1 MTKSCREVRLFDD
14 TGSIATLRLV
24 VLIALCLLTT
34 NCAGQN
40 SASPAKAATP
50 SSNIITVTSSVVLR
64 ATSTSTSAPS
74 QLLPTRQT
82 SVTQADLSRVTTT
95 TELYEGWWSPENVQ
109 RPWGDAVQGVLTFR
123 GSPTRS
129 WYGRGPVPLMP
140 EVLWRFPEEG
150 NLCSLSTTQGRTT
163 TWCGIGW
170 TGQPAVWEVGAETWL
185 AVGAYD
191 RGIHIL
197 DALSGKPR
205 LKSFV
210 TGDIVKGSLTVDPD
224 GFPLIYSGSRDGK
237 LRILAFDRPDELVE
251 LWNLS
256 GDDVNPMMWNDDW
269 DGAPLI
275 LKDHLITG
283 GENSWLH
290 IIRLNRELN
299 DSGLVAVDPKI
310 VFQTPGWD
318 EQLLRALGD
327 NNVSIENSVA
337 ISGDTVW
344 FANSGGL
351 VQGWDLE
358 PLRRGDVPVRNFRW
372 WMGDDIDAT
381 LVVDEEGFLY
391 VAAEYERGTARSRE
405 VGQLVKLNPK
415 KPDDPLVWSI
425 FDNRRSPGGIW
436 GTPALHK
443 DVLYATT
450 NGGQLMSVDRDSG
463 QVLWSKQLE
472 GPLWGS
478 PVVVDDILIIGDCG
492 GYLRAFGVQE
502 PRVAP
507 IEIWRVEIG
516 GCIEATPT
524 VWDGRIYIG
533 SREGGLFAIGER

>member
-1 MTKSCREVRLFDD
+1 
-14 TGSIATLRLV
+14 
-24 VLIALCLLTT
+24 
-34 NCAGQN
+34 
-40 SASPAKAATP
+40 
-50 SSNIITVTSSVVLR
+50 
-64 ATSTSTSAPS
+64 
-74 QLLPTRQT
+74 
-82 SVTQADLSRVTTT
+82 
-95 TELYEGWWSPENVQ
+95 
-109 RPWGDAVQGVLTFR
+109 
-123 GSPTRS
+123 
-129 WYGRGPVPLMP
+129 MP
-140 EVLWRFPEEG
+140 EVLWRFPEKDK
-150 NLCSLSTTQGRTT
+150 LCSLSTTQGRTT

-170 TGQPAVWEVGAETWL
+170 TGQPAVWEVDTETWL

-197 DALSGKPR
+197 DALTGQPR
-205 LKSFV
+205 LKRFA

-237 LRILAFDRPDELVE
+237 LRILAFDRPEELVE
-251 LWNLS
+251 LWSLS

-290 IIRLNRELN
+290 IVRLNRELDN
-299 DSGLVAVDPKI
+299 SGLVSVDPEI
-310 VFQTPGWD
+310 VFQAPGWD
-318 EQLLRALGD
+318 EELLRALGD

-337 ISGDTVW
+337 ISGNTVW

-351 VQGWDLE
+351 VQGWNLE
-358 PLRRGDVPVRNFRW
+358 PLGRGETPIRTFRW

-381 LVVDEEGFLY
+381 IVVDKDGFLY

-405 VGQLVKLNPK
+405 VGQLVKLDPGNPEA
-415 KPDDPLVWSI
+415 PLVWSLH
-425 FDNRRSPGGIW
+425 DNQRAPGGIW
-436 GTPALHK
+436 STPALHK

-450 NGGQLMSVDRDSG
+450 NSGRLMSVDRDSG
-463 QVLWSKQLE
+463 QLLWSKQLE

-478 PVVVDDILIIGDCG
+478 PVVVDDILIVGDCG
-492 GYLRAFGVQE
+492 GYLRAFGVQD
-502 PRVAP
+502 PRVEP
-507 IEIWRVEIG
+507 IEIWRIEIG

-524 VWDGRIYIG
+524 VWNGRIYIG

>member
-1 MTKSCREVRLFDD
+1 MTKSRRQFRVSGDPGPTATFRLVMFAALIFSAVACAEDD
-14 TGSIATLRLV
+14 ATLL
-24 VLIALCLLTT
+24 AEPLTIPT
-34 NCAGQN
+34 
-40 SASPAKAATP
+40 
-50 SSNIITVTSSVVLR
+50 SSITTTSSVARRV
-64 ATSTSTSAPS
+64 TPTSTSASSPISSTSLPGPTQPAVS
-74 QLLPTRQT
+74 QI
-82 SVTQADLSRVTTT
+82 TTT
-95 TELYEGWWSPENVQ
+95 TEPYEGWWNPRNVQ
-109 RPWGDAVQGVLTFR
+109 LPWGEAVQGVLTFR

-140 EVLWRFPEEG
+140 EVLWRFPERE

-170 TGQPAVWEVGAETWL
+170 TGQPAVWEVGPETWL

-197 DALSGKPR
+197 DALTGKPR
-205 LKSFV
+205 LQKFV

-224 GFPLIYSGSRDGK
+224 GFPLLYSGSRDGK
-237 LRILAFDRPDELVE
+237 LRVLAFDRPDQLVE
-251 LWNLS
+251 LWSLS
-256 GDDVNPMMWNDDW
+256 GNDVDPVMWNDDW

-290 IIRLNRELN
+290 IVRLNRQL
-299 DSGLVAVDPKI
+299 DGSGLVTVNPEI
-310 VFQTPGWD
+310 VFQAPGWD
-318 EQLLRALGD
+318 EELLKALGD

-337 ISGDTVW
+337 ISGDTLW
-344 FANSGGL
+344 FSNSGGL

-372 WMGDDIDAT
+372 WMGDDVDAT
-381 LVVDEEGFLY
+381 VVVDEEGFLY
-391 VAAEYERGTARSRE
+391 VAAEYERATPRSRE
-405 VGQLVKLNPK
+405 VGQLVKLNPNI
-415 KPDDPLVWSI
+415 PDNPLVWSVH
-425 FDNRRSPGGIW
+425 DDRRSPGGIW
-436 GTPALHK
+436 STPALHN
-443 DVLYATT
+443 DVLYVTT
-450 NGGQLMSVDRDSG
+450 NGGQLMSIDRDSG
-463 QVLWSKQLE
+463 EVLWAKQLE

-492 GYLRAFGVQE
+492 GYLRAFGVQN
-502 PRVAP
+502 PRIEP
-507 IEIWRVEIG
+507 IEIWRIEIG

-524 VWDGRIYIG
+524 VWNGRIYIG

>member
-1 MTKSCREVRLFDD
+1 MTQSHREVEPFGSRGRVAIISLTVLFALFLV
-14 TGSIATLRLV
+14 AT
-24 VLIALCLLTT
+24 A
-34 NCAGQN
+34 CAGGGSS
-40 SASPAKAATP
+40 SAVQPLDTSTETV
-50 SSNIITVTSSVVLR
+50 SVTSSVLQPT
-64 ATSTSTSAPS
+64 ASTSAAPS
-74 QLLPTRQT
+74 QSATTYATTTIKSETPH
-82 SVTQADLSRVTTT
+82 VTTT
-95 TELYEGWWSPENVQ
+95 TELYEGWWNPKNVQ
-109 RPWGDAVQGVLTFR
+109 LPWGDVVHGVLTFR

-140 EVLWRFPEEG
+140 EVLWRFPERN
-150 NLCSLSTTQGRTT
+150 NLCSLSTTEGRTT

-170 TGQPAVWEVGAETWL
+170 TGQPAVWEVGTETWL
-185 AVGAYD
+185 AIGAYD

-197 DALSGKPR
+197 DALTGQPR
-205 LKSFV
+205 LKKFV

-237 LRILAFDRPDELVE
+237 LRILAFDRPHRLVE

-256 GDDVNPMMWNDDW
+256 GSDVDPMMWNDDW

-275 LKDHLITG
+275 LQDHLITG

-290 IIRLNRELN
+290 IVRLNRHLD
-299 DSGLVAVDPKI
+299 DSGLVNVDPEI
-310 VFQTPGWD
+310 VFQAPGWD
-318 EQLLRALGD
+318 EELLRALGD

-337 ISGDTVW
+337 VSGNTVW

-358 PLRRGDVPVRNFRW
+358 PLQRGEDPVRKFRW
-372 WMGDDIDAT
+372 WMGDDVDASV
-381 LVVDEEGFLY
+381 VVDEEGFLY
-391 VAAEYERGTARSRE
+391 VAAEYERGNARSRE
-405 VGQLVKLNPK
+405 VGQLVKLNPNN
-415 KPDDPLVWSI
+415 PEAPLVWSI
-425 FDNRRSPGGIW
+425 HDHRRTPGGLW
-436 GTPALHK
+436 STPALHD

-450 NGGQLMSVDRDSG
+450 NSGRLMSIDRGSG
-463 QVLWSKQLE
+463 EILWSKQLE

-478 PVVVDDILIIGDCG
+478 PVIVDDILIIGDCG
-492 GYLRAFGVQE
+492 GYLRAFGVQS
-502 PRVAP
+502 PRVEP

-524 VWDGRIYIG
+524 VWDGRIYVG